1 MALDPKIIER
11 HGDELYDALVSGQTI
26 PNLRDR
32 VAGITIVDSYH
43 IQARMVQRR
52 IDAGETVLGKKIG
65 VTSRAVQEAI
75 GVFEPDFGILTS
87 KMAYADGATIPM
99 DQLIQPKAEAEIA
112 FVLKHDLKGPGVT
125 PADVLAATDHVRACF
140 EIVDSRINDW
150 DIRIEDTVAD
160 NASCG
165 VYVLG
170 DDKVDPRDV
179 DLALA
184 GMVAEKNGEVVVTG
198 AGAAVQGSPVNAVAW
213 LANTLGRLGMPFLA
227 GEVILSGALGPMFP
241 VVAGDHLSMRVGG
254 IGGCSVSFAGGAANA

>member
-1 MALDPKIIER
+1 MTIDPKIIEK
-11 HGDELYDALVSGQTI
+11 HGDELYEALVAGRTI

-32 VAGITIVDSYH
+32 VEGITIVDAYH

-52 IDAGETVLGKKIG
+52 LDAGETVLGKKIG
-65 VTSRAVQEAI
+65 VTSRAVQQAI

-87 KMAYADGATIPM
+87 SMAYPDGADVPM
-99 DQLIQPKAEAEIA
+99 DSLIQPRAEAEIA
-112 FVLKHDLKGPGVT
+112 FVLKHDLKGPGIT
-125 PADVLAATDHVRACF
+125 PADVLRATDHVRACF
-140 EIVDSRINDW
+140 EIVDSRITGW
-150 DIRIEDTVAD
+150 DIRIQDTVAD

-165 VYVLG
+165 IYVLG
-170 DDKVDPRDV
+170 EDKVDPRDV

-184 GMVAEKNGEVVVTG
+184 GMVAKRNGDVVVTG

-241 VVAGDHLSMRVGG
+241 ISAGDRLEMRVGG
-254 IGGCSVSFAGGAANA
+254 IGACSVSFSGGAGDA

>member
-1 MALDPKIIER
+1 MAIESNLIER
-11 HGDELYDALVSGQTI
+11 LGDELYEAFVGGVTI

-32 VAGITIVDSYH
+32 VEGITIVDAYH
-43 IQARMVQRR
+43 IQARMVARR
-52 IDAGETVLGKKIG
+52 IAAGETVIGKKIG
-65 VTSRAVQEAI
+65 VTSKAVQQAI

-87 KMAYADGATIPM
+87 AMAYADGAEIPAGT
-99 DQLIQPKAEAEIA
+99 LIQPKAEAEIA
-112 FVLKHDLKGPGVT
+112 FVLKHDLKGPGIT

-140 EIVDSRINDW
+140 EIVDSRIDGW
-150 DIRIEDTVAD
+150 DIRIQDTVAD

-184 GMVAEKNGEVVVTG
+184 GMIAERNGEVAVTG

-213 LANTLGRLGMPFLA
+213 LANTLGWLGMPFLA

-241 VVAGDHLSMRVGG
+241 VEPGDRLTMRVGG
-254 IGGCSVSFAGGAANA
+254 IGNCSISFAGGATGA